1 MLSAEDNEIL
11 TRVGPGTPMGN
22 LLRRYWIPACLSSEI
37 GQPDGPPARVRLLGE
52 DLVAFRDTG
61 GAVGLIEERCPHR
74 GASLFYGRNEECGAA
89 LHLPRLEVR
98 RQRAVHRPAVR
109 DPVVRAP
116 DQDDVLP
123 GPRVGRDRLGVPGAG
138 VDR

>member
-37 GQPDGPPARVRLLGE
+37 GEPDGPPARVRLLGE
-52 DLVAFRDTG
+52 DLVAFRDTA

-74 GASLFYGRNEECGAA
+74 GASLFYGRNEECG
-89 LHLPRLEVR
+89 LRCTYHGWKFDVTGQCTD
-98 RQRAVHRPAVR
+98 QRSEIRSFAH
-109 DPVVRAP
+109 
-116 DQDDVLP
+116 
-123 GPRVGRDRLGVPGAG
+123 
-138 VDR
+138 